1 MKSFN
6 RFLLVTGLA
15 LGASCFGASSAMA
28 QLTDDTVTLS
38 GNVLS
43 TLDVDA
49 VDTAAAT
56 GLLLQ
61 GEGANVIVQIADVLL
76 TTNNTGGIT
85 MSTAAA
91 GSITSSTGGTTTIPF
106 DLLSVDDNAAAPADT
121 AFTAGAYAQN
131 FATGFD
137 GTTGQL
143 PVDLYIRYDSPD
155 LVDPGTYGA
164 IVTLT
169 VGDIN

>member
-1 MKSFN
+1 MKRFN

-28 QLTDDTVTLS
+28 QVTDTVTLS
-38 GNVLS
+38 GTVTS
-43 TLDVDA
+43 TLDIEA
-49 VDTAAAT
+49 VDTAEAAALT
-56 GLLLQ
+56 LQ
-61 GEGANVIVQIADVLL
+61 GGGADVIVQIADVLL
-76 TTNNTGGIT
+76 TTNNAGGVA
-85 MSTAAA
+85 MSTAGA

-106 DLLSVDDNAAAPADT
+106 DLVSVDDGVTAPAAG

-131 FATGFD
+131 FTTGFD

-155 LVDPGTYGA
+155 LVDPGAYGA
-164 IVTLT
+164 TVTLE
-169 VGDIN
+169 VADIN

>member
-1 MKSFN
+1 MKGFN

-38 GNVLS
+38 GSVTS
-43 TLDVDA
+43 TLDVNA
-49 VDTAAAT
+49 VDTAAAAA
-56 GLLLQ
+56 LALQ
-61 GEGANVIVQIADVLL
+61 GGGTDVIVQIADVLL
-76 TTNNTGGIT
+76 TTNNTGGIA
-85 MSTAAA
+85 MSTAGA
-91 GSITSSTGGTTTIPF
+91 GSIVSSDGGVTTIAF
-106 DLLSVDDNAAAPADT
+106 DLVAVDDGVAAPAAG

-131 FATGFD
+131 FTTGFD

-143 PVDLYIRYDSPD
+143 PVDLYMRYDSPV

-164 IVTLT
+164 TVTL
-169 VGDIN
+169 VVADI